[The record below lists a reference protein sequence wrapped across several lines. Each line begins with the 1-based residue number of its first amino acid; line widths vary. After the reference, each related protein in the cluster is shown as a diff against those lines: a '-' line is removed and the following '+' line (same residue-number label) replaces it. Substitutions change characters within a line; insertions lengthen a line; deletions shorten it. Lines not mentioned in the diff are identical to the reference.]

1 VAATGG
7 EAGDGGN
14 DGPGADGSRSGR
26 VVVNALG
33 ALAAAA
39 LVVGLVVVLSRDGG
53 DDTAS
58 GTDEDPTTT
67 TEPTTSTTASTT
79 TVPTTTTVPVRA
91 AVGFGGVFEVQLPA
105 GWGSI
110 SVDGDMRGRG
120 AEMFPDDPGHAEVAN
135 LIFDILLT
143 PQTRFVAMDG
153 NGGPSVTESD
163 LLIVENGPAQ
173 VGLDAAFAAAKAAT
187 AAEPLAEG
195 RVATP
200 VGDAAW
206 FDLAGPAGLRARRYV
221 IVREDAA
228 WLLTYW
234 SADAENIGTAAAEV
248 VTHLLP
254 TAPI

>member
-1 VAATGG
+1 MAI
-7 EAGDGGN
+7 
-14 DGPGADGSRSGR
+14 
-26 VVVNALG
+26 ALG
-33 ALAAAA
+33 ALAML
-39 LVVGLVVVLSRDGG
+39 LVVGLVVVLTG
-53 DDTAS
+53 DDSDDAPD
-58 GTDEDPTTT
+58 GTSATTT
-67 TEPTTSTTASTT
+67 TEQT
-79 TVPTTTTVPVRA
+79 TVPTTTTAPPPTTTGPVRA

-120 AEMFPDDPGHAEVAN
+120 AEMFPDDPGHAEVAD

-221 IVREDAA
+221 IVRDDAA

-234 SADAENIGTAAAEV
+234 SADAENLGAAADDV